1 MVDPT
6 PKPRWTLARWVDSLG
21 SVGALL
27 CAVHCALLPFALVLL
42 PVIGLG
48 IFASTAFETGF
59 VLFATALA
67 TASLWHGY
75 RGHRAYHAFAV
86 LVPGLI
92 ALWTGILVPALH
104 HARLPHAVAMSIGGT
119 LVAIAHLVNLRLSRG
134 HTHDH
139 AHAHGHAHDAAGHG
153 SHAHGHVHAAPQA
166 PAVLA
171 HNHAARPV
179 DARIPPPADAA

>member
-1 MVDPT
+1 MAAPT
-6 PKPRWTLARWVDSLG
+6 PSKPRWTLARWVDSLG

-27 CAVHCALLPFALVLL
+27 CAVHCALLPFALALL

-48 IFASTAFETGF
+48 IFASTAFETSF

-67 TASLWHGY
+67 IASLWHGY

-86 LVPGLI
+86 LLPGLV

-139 AHAHGHAHDAAGHG
+139 AHAHGDAHGHG
-153 SHAHGHVHAAPQA
+153 GHAHGAVHAAP
-166 PAVLA
+166 PVSM
-171 HNHAARPV
+171 HGHAGHAGE
-179 DARIPPPADAA
+179 ARIPPPADAA